1 MSELKN
7 IMKLWLTSL
16 SLFDNC
22 YFNASII
29 IILVLYSSLIFENIN
44 IYVSELYNYSIIRLI
59 VLLLIIYIAP
69 KDPTISILLGVSY
82 LVSIYYMAN
91 DINSIID
98 TNNGGK
104 IDNMEK
110 ELYKLNNKIENFQ
123 SSSETV
129 QKPMQLGSILE
140 KIDLQEVLNHPAVK
154 SVVSQLVKQPTVE
167 RFGPAVPPIDNTDS
181 NKKIVNSL
189 FPSKKL
195 EPFSNNLLTL
205 NNINNKVN
213 NEVNNEVNKDSKN
226 NKLGSSNTCEKLH
239 ISMHEKLSN
248 VCEPVKLFNAEYNVQ
263 GLNGEIMGQNIDY
276 HPVGSNI

>member
-44 IYVSELYNYSIIRLI
+44 IYVSELYNYSSVRLI
-59 VLLLIIYIAP
+59 VLFLIIYIAP

-82 LVSIYYMAN
+82 LVSIYYMSN
-91 DINSIID
+91 DIKSVID

-110 ELYKLNNKIENFQ
+110 ELYKLNHKIENFQ
-123 SSSETV
+123 PYGTGQDSMKIDFKKIIDDPMVKEVIQNPAV
-129 QKPMQLGSILE
+129 QKFI
-140 KIDLQEVLNHPAVK
+140 
-154 SVVSQLVKQPTVE
+154 SQLSNKVE
-167 RFGPAVPPIDNTDS
+167 RFSTIDNTNS
-181 NKKIVNSL
+181 NRRIVSNILNQKES
-189 FPSKKL
+189 
-195 EPFSNNLLTL
+195 FSNNVLTL
-205 NNINNKVN
+205 NNINN
-213 NEVNNEVNKDSKN
+213 EVDNEVNKNSKN
-226 NKLGSSNTCEKLH
+226 DKLDSSNTCEKLD
-239 ISMHEKLSN
+239 ISKHEKLSN
-248 VCEPVKLFNAEYNVQ
+248 VCEPVKLFNVEYNVQ
-263 GLNGEIMGQNIDY
+263 GLNGEIMGQNINY